1 MTDLTLE
8 EDNYRKYGLLATVLF
23 HALLLGLFFFVVLRE
38 PNPPLSGGDGI
49 VLNYGL
55 DSEGY
60 GDVQTTAPAN
70 EAKNTRDSRPAP
82 AARPEKVAQPEVKPE
97 PVPAVA
103 EENLITADEESPVN
117 VKVVEKPQPPVAEQ
131 PKEEVK
137 IVEKPKALYPGK
149 SKTDNGAGNGTAGSS
164 NEATGNNNGD
174 RPGKVG
180 DQGDPN
186 GSLNA
191 KALYGKPG
199 TGTGGSGTGSLNM
212 PGWGY
217 DREPRPNDTS
227 SETGELVFRI
237 QISEDGE
244 VESVVKLSGNVS
256 PALEKLYRDEVFR
269 TTFSRTTP
277 KTAASAGATGT
288 IRFIIRTK

>member
-1 MTDLTLE
+1 MTLE
-8 EDNYRKYGLLATVLF
+8 EEDYRKYGLLVTVLF
-23 HALLLGLFFFVVLRE
+23 HAALLALFFFVILRE

-55 DSEGY
+55 DAEGF

-70 EAKNTRDSRPAP
+70 ESKNTQDSRPAP
-82 AARPEKVAQPEVKPE
+82 ARPERTAQPEVKPE
-97 PVPAVA
+97 PVKEAV
-103 EENLITADEESPVN
+103 EEKVLTTDEESPVN
-117 VKVVEKPQPPVAEQ
+117 MKVVEKPQPKVAEQ

-149 SKTDNGAGNGTAGSS
+149 ANTDNGTGNGTAGTS
-164 NEATGNNNGD
+164 NNATGNNNGD

-186 GSLNA
+186 GSLNS

-199 TGTGGSGTGSLNM
+199 TGTGGSGDGSLNM

-217 DREPRPNDTS
+217 DRKPRPNDTS
-227 SETGELVFRI
+227 NETGELVFRI
-237 QISEDGE
+237 KISEDGE
-244 VESVVKLSGNVS
+244 VESVVKVSGNVS
-256 PALEKLYRDEVFR
+256 PALEKLYRDEVYRSTFTR
-269 TTFSRTTP
+269 TSSN
-277 KTAASAGATGT
+277 AAANVGATGT
-288 IRFIIRTK
+288 IRFIIRSK